1 MEPFLVPNNLY
12 RDRLSCGMISTAQYL
27 AEGTFPEAVHNLVTV
42 TEMITVDDEIVTAV
56 IVIPVIVR
64 RPVRMGRF
72 LLATSPN
79 VIYGRVIKDLLPLVL
94 GQMLS
99 LTALEDSFKGVNK

>member
-1 MEPFLVPNNLY
+1 MMEPLLVPNNLY
-12 RDRLSCGMISTAQYL
+12 RDGLSSGMISAAQYL
-27 AEGTFPEAVHNLVTV
+27 AKGTFSEAVYDLVTV
-42 TEMITVDDEIVTAV
+42 TEMIMVDDEIVTAV

-79 VIYGRVIKDLLPLVL
+79 VKYGWVIKDLLPLVL

-99 LTALEDSFKGVNK
+99 LTALEDSFEV